1 MKKIKVN
8 ILKFKLF
15 YLKLLGKIKKIDKS
29 IEFKQSRKKVSP
41 AVLRAIARI
50 NDYKNRRANYLNV
63 WNQKSTN
70 YSSLTS

>member
-1 MKKIKVN
+1 MKYAIK
-8 ILKFKLF
+8 
-15 YLKLLGKIKKIDKS
+15 
-29 IEFKQSRKKVSP
+29 KQSRKKVSP

-50 NDYKNRRANYLNV
+50 NAYENRRANYSNI